1 MASYISIIL
10 DTLAPQTLTL
20 SINADATYTTT
31 ADVSLAIGV
40 ADGVTTGYQ
49 MKVWGINGVA
59 TEVAAT
65 WETFATSKSVTLTSG
80 DGQKTVS
87 VKVRDDAG
95 NETSVVTDTIIL
107 DTTVP
112 AATVTSGPDVAK
124 ISKVVGFNASVFSF
138 TVDTPFVE
146 YKVKV
151 VPTTNSIHTSG
162 TLIAATGGSTN
173 TSGSGAFAAATPINV
188 TIYGADLETA
198 SAGDGTKIVKV
209 FVKDAAGLW
218 SDA

>member
-1 MASYISIIL
+1 MASYISLIL

-20 SINADATYTTT
+20 SINAGATYTTS
-31 ADVSLAIGV
+31 ADVVLTIGV
-40 ADGVTTGYQ
+40 ADSVTTGYQ
-49 MKVWGINGVA
+49 MKIWGIAGVA
-59 TEVAAT
+59 TEGAAA
-65 WETFATSKSVTLTSG
+65 WETYTTTKNATLVTG

-87 VKVRDDAG
+87 IKVRDDAG

-124 ISKVVGFNASVFSF
+124 ISKVPGFNASVFSF

-162 TLIAATGGSTN
+162 TLIANTGGSIN
-173 TSGSGAFAAATPINV
+173 TAGSGAFAAATPINV
-188 TIYGADLETA
+188 TIYGSDLETA